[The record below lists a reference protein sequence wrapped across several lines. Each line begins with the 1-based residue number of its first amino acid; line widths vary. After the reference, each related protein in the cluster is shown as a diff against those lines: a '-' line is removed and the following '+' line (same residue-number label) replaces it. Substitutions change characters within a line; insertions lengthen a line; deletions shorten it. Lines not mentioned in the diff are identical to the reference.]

1 MKSAA
6 ECGTR
11 EVLRHR
17 CLCCALLLWRCA
29 AARVVSRRGARLAD
43 LAAAFHKDSE
53 GLGLAGRGAIR
64 TAPPPG
70 DRGPRMALRFKTAL
84 H

>member
-1 MKSAA
+1 M
-6 ECGTR
+6 
-11 EVLRHR
+11 
-17 CLCCALLLWRCA
+17 
-29 AARVVSRRGARLAD
+29 VSRIGARLAD